1 MRESSLKLALFVIT
15 LALLFLLLE
24 RYYRLR
30 ADYYQEYLR
39 YKEVLL
45 LLKNYQTRQKVPLE
59 ENFLRQELSKVGAD
73 FVSFQQVDVGYEL
86 KARNLRGEQI
96 PALLHSLESSG
107 AEILKLRLVDN
118 TGQGLYEL
126 QMTLR

>member
-1 MRESSLKLALFVIT
+1 MSESSLKLALFVIT